1 MSKFWRIKKKKK
13 IVEFTL
19 EKQQIA
25 RFSQFLC
32 QKITKFRQGKK
43 ILVGVGGRV
52 GGRECF
58 G

>member
-19 EKQQIA
+19 EKQKIA

-43 ILVGVGGRV
+43 TLVGVGGRV

>member
-43 ILVGVGGRV
+43 TLVGVGGASR
-52 GGRECF
+52 G
-58 G
+58 